1 MAEKAI
7 LSKYWNAVFIV
18 SHHHHFSLSNDLLK
32 SQFLKFEVTEGIGS
46 LFWIL
51 LCWNQG
57 LTDSF
62 FGPVVACLCLTAQI
76 HWCSGACKASEQKL
90 LSKKVNPSLSW
101 QHRRSFKWMVAK
113 SSSYSQFT
121 APVSTLKD
129 TANTQNMHSH
139 MQKKLFPIL

>member
-1 MAEKAI
+1 MIAKLLAWLKR
-7 LSKYWNAVFIV
+7 LSYLNTEMLFLLCLNITTFLYQMTYWNPY
-18 SHHHHFSLSNDLLK
+18 
-32 SQFLKFEVTEGIGS
+32 FLKVTEGIGS

-51 LCWNQG
+51 LCWNQR

-62 FGPVVACLCLTAQI
+62 FGPVVACLCLTAWI

-101 QHRRSFKWMVAK
+101 QYRRLFKWMVAE
-113 SSSYSQFT
+113 SSSYSEFT

-129 TANTQNMHSH
+129 RAAVR
-139 MQKKLFPIL
+139 LFLPPHI

>member
-1 MAEKAI
+1 MIAKLLAWLKR
-7 LSKYWNAVFIV
+7 LSYLNIEMLFLLCLTITTFLYQMTYWNP
-18 SHHHHFSLSNDLLK
+18 N
-32 SQFLKFEVTEGIGS
+32 FLKVTEGIGS

-62 FGPVVACLCLTAQI
+62 FGPVVACLCLTAWI

-101 QHRRSFKWMVAK
+101 QYRRLFKWMVAE

-129 TANTQNMHSH
+129 RAAVR
-139 MQKKLFPIL
+139 LFLPPQV

>member
-1 MAEKAI
+1 MIAKLLAWLKR
-7 LSKYWNAVFIV
+7 LSYLNIEMLFLLCLTITTFLYQMTYWNPY
-18 SHHHHFSLSNDLLK
+18 
-32 SQFLKFEVTEGIGS
+32 FLKVTERIGS

-62 FGPVVACLCLTAQI
+62 FGPVVACLCLTARI

-90 LSKKVNPSLSW
+90 LSKKVNSSLSW
-101 QHRRSFKWMVAK
+101 QHRRSFKWMVAE

-129 TANTQNMHSH
+129 RAAVR
-139 MQKKLFPIL
+139 LFLPPHV